1 MSVLTIRV
9 PDEKHQ
15 RLKEL
20 AEAKQISLNKLFE
33 EMSTR
38 LLTEFDVEQRLKAR
52 AALGSAEDG
61 LVLLEEFAR
70 YDEVHGLSEEEHY

>member
-9 PDEKHQ
+9 PKEKHQ

-20 AEAKQISLNKLFE
+20 AEAKKISLNRLFD

-38 LLTEFDVEQRLKAR
+38 LLTEYDVEQRLKAR

-61 LVLLEEFAR
+61 IALLDEFAW
-70 YDEVHGLSEEEHY
+70 YDLEHGSNEKESH

>member
-9 PDEKHQ
+9 PEEKHQ

-20 AEAKQISLNKLFE
+20 AEAKKMSLNRLFD

-38 LLTEFDVEQRLKAR
+38 LLTEHDVEQRLKAR

-61 LVLLEEFAR
+61 LALLDEFAR
-70 YDEVHGLSEEEHY
+70 YDQEHGFSEKKSY

>member
-9 PDEKHQ
+9 PEEKHQ
-15 RLKEL
+15 RLKQL
-20 AEAKQISLNKLFE
+20 AEAKQMSLNKLFD

-38 LLTEFDVEQRLKAR
+38 LLTEHDVTQRFKAR

-61 LVLLEEFAR
+61 LALLDEFER
-70 YDEVHGLSEEEHY
+70 YDREHGLGNEESY

>member
-9 PDEKHQ
+9 PEEKHQ

-20 AEAKQISLNKLFE
+20 AEAKKMSLNRLFD

-38 LLTEFDVEQRLKAR
+38 ILTEYDVEQRLKAR

-61 LVLLEEFAR
+61 LALLDEFAR
-70 YDEVHGLSEEEHY
+70 YDLAHGFSEKKGY

>member
-9 PDEKHQ
+9 PEEKHQ

-20 AEAKQISLNKLFE
+20 AEAKKMSLNKLFD

-38 LLTEFDVEQRLKAR
+38 LLTEYDVEQRLKAR
-52 AALGSAEDG
+52 AAMGSAKDG
-61 LVLLEEFAR
+61 LALLDEFAR
-70 YDEVHGLSEEEHY
+70 YDLEHEFNEKETY